1 MEVYLDIIHEF
12 LSILYSIAISPWRV
26 YFKTLTSAF
35 HFSLYIY
42 HYKNKIKS

>member
-1 MEVYLDIIHEF
+1 MAAYLDIIHEF
-12 LSILYSIAISPWRV
+12 LSILYTVAIFPWRV
-26 YFKTLTSAF
+26 YFKPLTSAF